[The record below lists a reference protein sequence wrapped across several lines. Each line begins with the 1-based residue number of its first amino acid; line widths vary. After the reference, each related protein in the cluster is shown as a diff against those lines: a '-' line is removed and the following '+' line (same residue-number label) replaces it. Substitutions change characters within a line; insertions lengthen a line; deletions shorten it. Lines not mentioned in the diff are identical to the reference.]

1 MRSSAIQSV
10 QNGSEKAAR
19 PPEGCPAEA
28 GGLFGPE
35 SALGFDHPSGTNARR
50 PGQKAE
56 ERSRCPMDRYVDF
69 DWDRLFIDRKSIVRL
84 GEYIFAWRVQCIERE
99 AEYR

>member
-35 SALGFDHPSGTNARR
+35 PALGFDHPSGTNARR

-56 ERSRCPMDRYVDF
+56 KRYLLPAPPNGQVWHKAF
-69 DWDRLFIDRKSIVRL
+69 FMV
-84 GEYIFAWRVQCIERE
+84 GPGAGP
-99 AEYR
+99 